1 MTEAGNWR
9 GTVSQRRRALAES
22 EITDT
27 EYEKESLLQTQES
40 PPETTA
46 FCTNCCSHRASV
58 SRVKS
63 KIITRQNLLS
73 NKSDVKVPYK
83 STSYREEMPVQN
95 RSKTKYQL
103 EMKVLNDELR
113 EQEQADKQAACKQ
126 KMEDVT
132 EMLRTLSIYAH
143 CLDMRHKVSQRL
155 LVLVEKLV
163 PSKQLHRP
171 PKETTSWTSINRK
184 LQDLVG
190 TIGEHCELPESY
202 ADTLEE
208 YRDKAKDF
216 TKATVNFCKILQGNS
231 NVSNTQLRK
240 LELQY
245 DEIKATYCASKSALN
260 CHLDDLLDTR
270 IAVVDRCLQS
280 LCPVLGMTV
289 ECDQEMYNVL
299 KDMPPMRD
307 LVNPP
312 PYRVA
317 SVKSLPE
324 RLRRRTMEENVDG
337 RGDRCTCDRKK

>member
-95 RSKTKYQL
+95 RCKTKYQL

-155 LVLVEKLV
+155 
-163 PSKQLHRP
+163 
-171 PKETTSWTSINRK
+171 
-184 LQDLVG
+184 
-190 TIGEHCELPESY
+190 
-202 ADTLEE
+202 
-208 YRDKAKDF
+208 
-216 TKATVNFCKILQGNS
+216 
-231 NVSNTQLRK
+231 
-240 LELQY
+240 
-245 DEIKATYCASKSALN
+245 
-260 CHLDDLLDTR
+260 
-270 IAVVDRCLQS
+270 
-280 LCPVLGMTV
+280 
-289 ECDQEMYNVL
+289 
-299 KDMPPMRD
+299 
-307 LVNPP
+307 
-312 PYRVA
+312 
-317 SVKSLPE
+317 
-324 RLRRRTMEENVDG
+324 
-337 RGDRCTCDRKK
+337 